1 MWPPLWF
8 ARRLRGHGFPLLPA
22 TRGWR
27 KPPEPSA
34 WRSSRSGRENFPRV
48 DEGIAHQP
56 MVLGEGT
63 PLGEESPRV
72 DRHGGE
78 RGREVRPGGKSARV
92 HGASQDENGDRGGK
106 REGRG
111 RRGLRLET
119 AESYQDGAA
128 LRLGIGG
135 NFFLHELAGADEV
148 EDDHRLREEG
158 EENSRDRKS
167 DVPRDEMTGGR
178 RGGMEGRGENETLC
192 GGREKAR
199 ERQQRRQE
207 QSDHHRRD
215 YARSVGRR
223 PSPWALTP
231 LPLPPGEGEESLA
244 HSRERLMSALL
255 DRGRTAGQNA
265 IAPRREQ

>member
-78 RGREVRPGGKSARV
+78 GGGEVRPGGKGARV
-92 HGASQDENGDRGGK
+92 HGASQDENGDRGEK

-119 AESYQDGAA
+119 AESIQDGAA

-135 NFFLHELAGADEV
+135 DFFLHELAGADEV
-148 EDDHRLREEG
+148 EDDHRLRKEG
-158 EENSRDRKS
+158 EENSRDRKT
-167 DVPRDEMTGGR
+167 DVPGDEMAGGR
-178 RGGMEGRGENETLC
+178 RGGMEGRGEDEALR

-207 QSDHHRRD
+207 QRDRHRGD
-215 YARSVGRR
+215 YARSVLRR
-223 PSPWALTP
+223 RVRPLNPTRLRRERKKVPHPGPSPA
-231 LPLPPGEGEESLA
+231 G
-244 HSRERLMSALL
+244 RERRVPRAL
-255 DRGRTAGQNA
+255 
-265 IAPRREQ
+265 PREAHESSS